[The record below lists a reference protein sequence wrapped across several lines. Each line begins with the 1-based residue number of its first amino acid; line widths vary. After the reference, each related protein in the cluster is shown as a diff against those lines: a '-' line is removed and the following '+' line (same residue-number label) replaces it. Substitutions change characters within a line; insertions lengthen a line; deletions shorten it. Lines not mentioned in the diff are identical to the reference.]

1 MYLYSYSYSY
11 SYSCISIHIHVFISI
26 FMYLYSYS
34 CISIH
39 IHVFIFIFMLYL
51 FIFIFLYSYSCIY
64 IHIHLFIFTFIYLY
78 SHSCYIFYIQV
89 FIFTFIVMYA
99 WFCSF
104 ICMVY
109 FHGTREC
116 ECITSEVHIHIQP
129 TKTILCEFNNS
140 RQRVLVWSSCLYQP
154 RIHLKFPDDVMPSI
168 TRILAIILHGQIN
181 GSVGA
186 AECRS
191 LLHQGGHR
199 FGPPSAHTL
208 MFVIFSVVRF
218 SLALCASTLTQA
230 SDKKKIT
237 CQTMAL
243 MW

>member
-1 MYLYSYSYSY
+1 MY
-11 SYSCISIHIHVFISI
+11 F
-26 FMYLYSYS
+26 YSYS

-39 IHVFIFIFMLYL
+39 IHVFIFIFMY
-51 FIFIFLYSYSCIY
+51 LYSYPSIY
-64 IHIHLFIFTFIYLY
+64 IHIHLFIFTFMYLYSYSSFYIHIHLFIFIFIYLY
-78 SHSCYIFYIQV
+78 SHSSTYIHIHVIFFTFRYL
-89 FIFTFIVMYA
+89 FSPSCCIFTFIVMCA

-140 RQRVLVWSSCLYQP
+140 RQCILVWSSCLDQP
-154 RIHLKFPDDVMPSI
+154 RVHLKFPDDVMPSI
-168 TRILAIILHGQIN
+168 TRILAIILHCQIN

-191 LLHQGGHR
+191 LCTRKVIGSGLPTR
-199 FGPPSAHTL
+199 
-208 MFVIFSVVRF
+208 IFSC
-218 SLALCASTLTQA
+218 L
-230 SDKKKIT
+230 
-237 CQTMAL
+237 
-243 MW
+243 